1 MIWFLISKILEFGIY
16 DVTLNCSI
24 EPKTARQ
31 IIRDI
36 IQKTNVDDFAYIGN
50 SDFVMIVD
58 VLAKR
63 KGPVYYEEIESI
75 LNNYC
80 PNFEIIRR

>member
-1 MIWFLISKILEFGIY
+1 MMWFLISKILDFGIY
-16 DVTLNCSI
+16 DVELNCAI
-24 EPKTARQ
+24 EPETARQ

-50 SDFVMIVD
+50 SHFVMIID

-63 KGPVYYEEIESI
+63 NGHVQYEEIESV

-80 PNFEIIRR
+80 PNFEIRKR

>member
-1 MIWFLISKILEFGIY
+1 MMWFLISKILEFGIY
-16 DVTLNCSI
+16 DVELNCAI
-24 EPKTARQ
+24 EPENARQ

-50 SDFVMIVD
+50 SQFVMIID

-63 KGPVYYEEIESI
+63 KGPVHYEEIESI

-80 PNFEIIRR
+80 SSFDIRRR